1 MQAIRF
7 ILSPAS
13 EVRTV
18 YDVGSM
24 SGPNG
29 EPRLLAPQWHT
40 AGLIAILIATAAAG
54 ALLQKNA
61 GPGPGIVAEHRGV
74 IGIYVTAILMDG
86 ALFYYVWVFCHKN
99 GTSLREL
106 VGGRWR
112 RPRDLLVDVA
122 IAVPFWVIW
131 DWTAQLAHRMLGP
144 SSAKSVA
151 VLLPRS
157 PVEIGVW
164 ILVCLTAGFC
174 EEIIFRGYLQKQL
187 RFLTGSAALAVAG
200 QAVCF
205 GIAHGYQGWK
215 NVVVITVL
223 GALYGLLFLWR
234 RSTRPGILAHA
245 WSDVYGGLQLRFL
258 PSPPGL

>member
-1 MQAIRF
+1 
-7 ILSPAS
+7 
-13 EVRTV
+13 
-18 YDVGSM
+18 
-24 SGPNG
+24 
-29 EPRLLAPQWHT
+29 LLAPKWHT
-40 AGLIAILIATAAAG
+40 GGLIAIVIATAAAG
-54 ALLQKNA
+54 ALLQKSA

-74 IGIYVTAILMDG
+74 IGIYVSAILLDG

-106 VGGRWR
+106 VGGRWHSLK
-112 RPRDLLVDVA
+112 DVLVDIAV
-122 IAVPFWVIW
+122 AVPFWAIW
-131 DWTAQLAHRMLGP
+131 EWTAQLVHRLLGP
-144 SSAKSVA
+144 SSAKSVD

-157 PVEIGVW
+157 LVEIGVW
-164 ILVCLTAGFC
+164 VLVCLTAGFC
-174 EEIIFRGYLQKQL
+174 EEVIFRGYLQKQL
-187 RFLTGSAALAVAG
+187 RLLTGSAALAVAG

-245 WSDVYGGLQLRFL
+245 WSDIYGGLQLRFL
-258 PSPPGL
+258 PSV